1 MTRSVRKKAARLARA
16 ATPDGFILAGAG
28 PHLRPGLMQG
38 LAGVGQVLLERLSPQ
53 VIRPILALA

>member
-1 MTRSVRKKAARLARA
+1 MSPLVGKAALRPAFLLR
-16 ATPDGFILAGAG
+16 PDGFILAGAG